1 MIDGGCEAPTPSGP
15 EKSRQIRHEASCF
28 AALFVTT
35 ASICAALGRDARG
48 TGGGAAVDGS
58 AGVPPAVFPDT
69 CGMVR
74 TNLSGGGGSRRAGSD
89 GLGSSISAMPGV
101 RADLEGSRGGNI
113 GEDVEPLRVGSAG
126 IDRLGRSGGL
136 AIFATVAASAASF
149 SLACVAS
156 LSRLDGGSGG
166 SEA

>member
-1 MIDGGCEAPTPSGP
+1 M
-15 EKSRQIRHEASCF
+15 
-28 AALFVTT
+28 TT

-74 TNLSGGGGSRRAGSD
+74 TNLSGGGGSLRAGSD
-89 GLGSSISAMPGV
+89 GLGSSASAIPGV
-101 RADLEGSRGGNI
+101 RADLEGSRGGNM
-113 GEDVEPLRVGSAG
+113 GDDAEPLRVGIAG
-126 IDRLGRSGGL
+126 IDRLGKSGGL
-136 AIFATVAASAASF
+136 AIFATVVALVSSF
-149 SLACVAS
+149 SLACAAS